1 MDNLVIKN
9 FEYRIKKMNAI
20 ELLAI
25 QTQMDFNSFEDAAK
39 AYDTILEKIEV
50 KMNDKW
56 LQVKDSNSKLYF
68 PAGIEEDVEAVSA
81 LIKYFMDYLKSVFLK
96 SNELKEK
103 TE

>member
-50 KMNDKW
+50 QMNDKW

-68 PAGIEEDVEAVSA
+68 PVGIEDDVEAVSA

-103 TE
+103 TK